1 MALMNPMA
9 LMTSC
14 AHQPHAPITVHA
26 SLFNPP
32 LSLPLSSPPCSAPR
46 APRGQSSHRPVELI
60 DAVLCRPSPCMH
72 DRACITRV
80 EQASPM
86 ELINAVPPVLVH
98 SRVVA
103 CRGGPNPRPGP
114 FSGVHQ
120 RGCTPTPFP
129 PCPSL
134 FPPPP
139 FSLHHPFPAT
149 TLFPPPPPSLSPP
162 GPIPSLGHPVE
173 YPRGRD
179 APQPS
184 PCSSTCP
191 HLPFSPSLLPPLLLT
206 GPNPAL
212 GHPVEYINVD
222 APQPAVCKYC
232 GLRYLQDHSH

>member
-103 CRGGPNPRPGP
+103 CRGGPNP
-114 FSGVHQ
+114 
-120 RGCTPTPFP
+120 
-129 PCPSL
+129 
-134 FPPPP
+134 
-139 FSLHHPFPAT
+139 
-149 TLFPPPPPSLSPP
+149 
-162 GPIPSLGHPVE
+162 
-173 YPRGRD
+173 
-179 APQPS
+179 
-184 PCSSTCP
+184 
-191 HLPFSPSLLPPLLLT
+191 
-206 GPNPAL
+206 AL